1 MPALAVGAAPLRF
14 EFHYAAKAP
23 VVLRGIR
30 LVPATLRLAPVP

>member
-1 MPALAVGAAPLRF
+1 MKHRLGAAPLRI
-14 EFHYAAKAP
+14 EFQYAAKEP